1 MRKKMC
7 FHTNQNCL
15 LFQPV
20 LKAAVSCNTSLY
32 DTITL
37 KIKNIREGYSNTS
50 AVYINTIYKYM
61 GFGIM

>member
-1 MRKKMC
+1 MRKMMC

-15 LFQPV
+15 LFQPI

-37 KIKNIREGYSNTS
+37 KIKILDKVIHTHTS
-50 AVYINTIYKYM
+50 AMYINTIYIR
-61 GFGIM
+61 FGIM